1 MDFQGK
7 IFALCMGIAGTVAA
21 LLLLVLVTSTTQ
33 VTKTSSAFSKAEQLT
48 LVSQLSQSAGLS
60 YQNQL
65 LAWKNILLRGSVAT
79 QKPQYIR
86 EFESASAETQRNLD
100 LLRAELIGLNQ
111 RGILEKLNQLI
122 EEHQKLTQRY
132 AQAIETYDTSTY
144 GAQQTADLFTRN
156 TDINVTEQMTSLNE
170 DLQDY
175 VNQSYQ
181 SQSNK
186 SVSSVVIRNLTFVL
200 FAVLISGILI
210 FFMIRVVQDLFALL
224 GSGPEKVLDITH
236 HLAQGDLN
244 QQITVKQP
252 DSVVGA
258 LSMLQ
263 LKLKDT
269 VQNLDSVGGDIKT
282 LSLQLEKAP
291 LVKELDL
298 QLERIAATSGRLK
311 NYQPAS
317 ASAEQEGT
325 QED

>member
-21 LLLLVLVTSTTQ
+21 LLLLVLVTSTAQ
-33 VTKTSSAFSKAEQLT
+33 ITKTSSAFSKAEQLT

-65 LAWKNILLRGSVAT
+65 LSWKNILLRGSVAT

-86 EFESASAETQRNLD
+86 DFQSASAQTQRDLD
-100 LLRAELIGLNQ
+100 LLRAELISLNQ
-111 RGILEKLNQLI
+111 GGILEKLNQLI
-122 EEHQKLTQRY
+122 ADHQSLTQRY
-132 AQAIETYDTSTY
+132 AQAIETYDPSTF
-144 GAQQTADLFTRN
+144 GGQQTADLFTRN
-156 TDINVTEQMTSLNE
+156 TDINVTEQMTALNQ

-210 FFMIRVVQDLFALL
+210 FFMIRVVRDLFALL
-224 GSGPEKVLDITH
+224 GDGPEKVLDITN

-244 QQITVKQP
+244 QQITFKQP
-252 DSVVGA
+252 DSVLGA

-263 LKLKDT
+263 LKLKNT
-269 VQNLDSVGGDIKT
+269 VQSLDTVGGDLKT

-291 LVKELDL
+291 LIKEIDL
-298 QLERIAATSGRLK
+298 QLERIAATSEGLK
-311 NYQPAS
+311 DYQPTPAS
-317 ASAEQEGT
+317 AEFEGT
-325 QED
+325 QQD